1 MKIVLLDAMT
11 LGDADLS
18 AFNALG
24 EFKAYPTTQPQETL
38 QRIKDADIIL
48 TNKVVLNKEIL
59 QQAKNLKL
67 IAITATGTNIIDIE
81 AAKELNIEVKNV
93 AGYSTK
99 SVAQHTLTMALMLL
113 SQITYYDSYCK
124 RGAWIQSQIF
134 THLSGGLNGIDK
146 KSWGI
151 IGLGEIGREVARL
164 ASAFGAQVSYTSI
177 SGNAQNTPY
186 KMKDLQSLL
195 KESDIIS
202 IHSPLTP
209 KTHNLITKNEL
220 ALLKDE
226 AVLINSGR
234 GGIVNEDDLAN
245 ELKKRKLYFGS
256 DVLEVEPMKKDHPFL
271 DPQIQDQILL
281 TPHIAW
287 AYGESKDRLI
297 KKVYENVKNFIQK
310 A

>member
-11 LGDADLS
+11 LGDVDLS
-18 AFNALG
+18 SFNLLG
-24 EFKAYPTTQPQETL
+24 DFQAYATTQPQEVL
-38 QRIKDADIIL
+38 DRIKNAHIVL
-48 TNKVVLNKEIL
+48 TNKVVLNRDTL

-67 IAITATGTNIIDIE
+67 IAITATGTNIIDMD

-124 RGAWIQSQIF
+124 KGAWAQSKIF
-134 THLSGGLNGIDK
+134 THIAGGLNGIEN

-177 SGNAQNTPY
+177 SGNAQNTIY
-186 KMKDLQSLL
+186 KIKDLQTLL

-220 ALLKDE
+220 ALLKDK
-226 AVLINSGR
+226 AILINSGR
-234 GGIVNEDDLAN
+234 GGIVNENDLAN
-245 ELKKRKLYFGS
+245 ELKKRVLYFGS
-256 DVLEVEPMKKDHPFL
+256 DVLEIEPMTINHPFL
-271 DPQIQDQILL
+271 NPEIQDKILL

-287 AYGESKDRLI
+287 AYGESKSTLI
-297 KKVYENVKNFIQK
+297 KKVYENIKNFIQQ